1 MKNTD
6 ITLKRLQKA
15 SYICGNIPRT
25 CFQAAVSPTLL
36 RDAEDAITKAIK
48 DSDLSDVTSNLQR
61 GDAIHR
67 AFQIRPSF
75 ENRFW
80 NGHLIGPVSDWA
92 FKAIIENMHQRNM
105 DDAYKFYRAIRGH
118 TDCSQ
123 LCGKMFETYFHR
135 FLKNRFQTFTLKS
148 LDNRPT
154 LEIDFTFNKDNH
166 VVFNDLTYRL
176 RLCVE
181 SDTSWYLQPQ
191 CPVFPSF
198 DSFLYQ
204 PKLSQSDFSPLI
216 ALQVTTATDH
226 TIKIKGLEKVQ
237 KAPKL
242 REPGLNCL
250 RPGIK
255 RNMII
260 LFVVPDSEVAFEK
273 QKIDGR
279 KVDHW
284 YKKTTQYVVTIPEEE
299 LFRPT

>member
-1 MKNTD
+1 LQNTD

-15 SYICGNIPRT
+15 SYICGYIPRT
-25 CFQAAVSPTLL
+25 CFQAAVSPALL
-36 RDAEDAITKAIK
+36 RDAKDAITKAIK
-48 DSDLSDVTSNLQR
+48 DSDLSNVTSDLQR
-61 GDAIHR
+61 GDPIHR
-67 AFQIRPSF
+67 AFQIRPSSDD
-75 ENRFW
+75 RFW
-80 NGHLIGPVSDWA
+80 NGYLVGPVSDWA
-92 FKAIIENMHQRNM
+92 FSAILENMHQRNM
-105 DDAYKFYRAIRGH
+105 DEAYKFYRAIRGH

-123 LCGKMFETYFHR
+123 LRGKMFETYFHR
-135 FLKNRFQTFTLKS
+135 FLKNRPQTFTIKS

-166 VVFNDLTYRL
+166 VVFDDLTHRL
-176 RLCVE
+176 RLSVE

-191 CPVFPSF
+191 SPVFPSF

-226 TIKIKGLEKVQ
+226 TIKVKGLEKVQ
-237 KAPKL
+237 KALKL
-242 REPGLNCL
+242 RDPVLNHL

-260 LFVVPDSEVAFEK
+260 LFVVPDSEVTCEK

-284 YKKTTQYVVTIPEEE
+284 YKKTTQYVVTIPEE